1 MAPTPFRGLRGLA
14 TAMTVLLVIAGAIA
28 AVLVPL
34 ALHEREVVHDST
46 SFGTIFVGRDVR
58 DAVDVVNGVTG
69 LYFLVFISI
78 AVLWMIWMYRAASN
92 LPLLRRCRS
101 RFGAGF
107 AIGGWFI
114 PIAFWIIPGMHM
126 YDIDRGSGPPAH
138 PGARPQGSG
147 RLVLWW
153 VLFVIGWA
161 GSGVG
166 QVTLRRGYRYDASSF
181 DVRNAIFIVALLAT
195 VAAAV
200 LAIGVVRSITRAQHD
215 AWDVMAR
222 GGAPDPYASAP
233 AAAPAAWSAPPAPV
247 APAPPQQY
255 PPQAPAPQQYP
266 PLPPESPPDP
276 PRSDA

>member
-1 MAPTPFRGLRGLA
+1 
-14 TAMTVLLVIAGAIA
+14 MTVLLVIAGAIA

-34 ALHEREVVHDST
+34 ALHEREVVHEST
-46 SFGTIFVGRDVR
+46 SFGAIFVGNDVR

-69 LYFLVFISI
+69 LYFLVFLAI
-78 AVLWMIWMYRAASN
+78 AVLWMIWMYRAARN
-92 LPLLRRCRS
+92 TALLRRFTP

-126 YDIDRGSGPPAH
+126 YDIERGSGPPAR
-138 PGARPQGSG
+138 PGERPQGSG

-161 GSGVG
+161 GSGIG
-166 QVTLRRGYRYDASSF
+166 QVTLKREFRYDASSF
-181 DVRNAIFIVALLAT
+181 DIRNAIFIVALLAT
-195 VAAAV
+195 AAAAV

-222 GGAPDPYASAP
+222 GGAPDPYATAS
-233 AAAPAAWSAPPAPV
+233 AAWSPAPPPV
-247 APAPPQQY
+247 APAPLQQY
-255 PPQAPAPQQYP
+255 PPEAPAPPQA
-266 PLPPESPPDP
+266 PEP